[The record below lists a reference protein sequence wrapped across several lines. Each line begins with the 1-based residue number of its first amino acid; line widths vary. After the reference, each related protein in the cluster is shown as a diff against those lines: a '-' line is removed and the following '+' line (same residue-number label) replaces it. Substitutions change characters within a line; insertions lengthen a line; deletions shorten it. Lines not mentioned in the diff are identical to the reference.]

1 MFMCCLLV
9 DIDECSSDPCMNG
22 GTCTDDFNSY
32 SCACVAGYTG
42 ETCDIGMCY
51 VTQAL
56 FTLYAI
62 LGSTVKR
69 HQHIQSV
76 VLQNNC
82 SFYSNYIHCHSLN
95 IVK

>member
-32 SCACVAGYTG
+32 ICACVAGYTG